1 MVGETRVIG
10 RDERIREY
18 LLPQRVVLEENAERT
33 DALFQEC
40 TLQIMLF
47 EENCAVLKEGG
58 ALILDYGREIHGGVR
73 LLIARCVSGGSLRLR
88 FGESVSECCA
98 ETTGKNYEQLKAS
111 DRATATNDHSPRD
124 FCVPCVP
131 LSDTEWGS
139 TGFRFLRI
147 DNVGLGDIEF
157 KSVPAVF
164 VHRDLQPDGRFE
176 CDDARLNE
184 IYQTA
189 AYTLMLNMQHHLWDG
204 IKRDRLVWIG
214 DLHPETKGIL
224 SLFGSHS
231 CVPEALR
238 LMAET
243 TPLPGFM
250 NAMPAYSMWFI
261 IILADYYLQNGNREE
276 LEGFGEYLGSLTRMF
291 CGLVDESGELNLSGY
306 FLDWP
311 SYEKEG
317 ARAGVYALFEI
328 AMRRADFLLGELGR
342 SQPEI
347 GRTLAR
353 LNRNLPDGG
362 LKQVIALRALAGHDD
377 GRAAERLAEGGA
389 QGFSTFM
396 SYYIARA
403 MFEGGRRR
411 EALDCI
417 KTFYGGMLDRGATTF
432 WEDFDMGW
440 LEGSSRIDELPK
452 PGERDLHGDYG
463 AYCYVGFRHSLC
475 HGWSCGPVQFFT
487 EYILGVRVREPG
499 CRVVEIAPYLGDLE
513 HVSGAYPTPLGLIRI
528 VHTRTEGKIRT
539 EYSAPEGIRVILR
552 PAAE

>member
-33 DALFQEC
+33 DALFQER
-40 TLQIMLF
+40 TLQLQLF

-111 DRATATNDHSPRD
+111 DRSTATNDHSPRD

-214 DLHPETKGIL
+214 DMHPETTGIVC
-224 SLFGSHS
+224 LFGADPSVERSLSYCREH
-231 CVPEALR
+231 
-238 LMAET
+238 
-243 TPLPGFM
+243 TPLPNWM
-250 NAMPAYSMWFI
+250 NRTPTYTAWWL
-261 IILADYYLQNGNREE
+261 IILYDYYLQNGN
-276 LEGFGEYLGSLTRMF
+276 Y
-291 CGLVDESGELNLSGY
+291 
-306 FLDWP
+306 
-311 SYEKEG
+311 
-317 ARAGVYALFEI
+317 
-328 AMRRADFLLGELGR
+328 
-342 SQPEI
+342 Q
-347 GRTLAR
+347 
-353 LNRNLPDGG
+353 
-362 LKQVIALRALAGHDD
+362 
-377 GRAAERLAEGGA
+377 
-389 QGFSTFM
+389 
-396 SYYIARA
+396 YIA
-403 MFEGGRRR
+403 
-411 EALDCI
+411 DQ
-417 KTFYGGMLDRGATTF
+417 K
-432 WEDFDMGW
+432 
-440 LEGSSRIDELPK
+440 
-452 PGERDLHGDYG
+452 
-463 AYCYVGFRHSLC
+463 
-475 HGWSCGPVQFFT
+475 
-487 EYILGVRVREPG
+487 EYIKGALLLSTPWSRRT
-499 CRVVEIAPYLGDLE
+499 AP
-513 HVSGAYPTPLGLIRI
+513 
-528 VHTRTEGKIRT
+528 
-539 EYSAPEGIRVILR
+539 
-552 PAAE
+552 